1 MFTFQQRQLAWVF
14 LKIFLRDKQSI
25 FFSLFF
31 PMIFIFVLGVIN
43 DSDPDPFDLGI
54 VNNANS
60 ELAVE
65 FIETLSASAIFDVSV
80 GEKDSLRAQL
90 IAGDIGLILVLPED
104 FREAS
109 EGTEL
114 EVLVDASRV
123 RQQGIIMPILKTV
136 LVDIERKLRHTNAMF
151 SIVVKDVQARS
162 QRYMDF
168 LLPGILAFTIMQI
181 CIAGSGFNVVEYRRK
196 GILKRLFVTPIQPKD
211 FISAIVVARLVMCL
225 TQLTVLLAV
234 AVYFMGAVVVGDLLS
249 LYIVIVLG
257 AVIFLCLGFSL
268 GSIAKTQ
275 QSVQAIGN
283 IVIFPQMFLS
293 GIFYPIELLPEVIQP
308 VASVLPLS
316 FVANA
321 LREISINGLG
331 LTEIIPDLIGI
342 GVWMV
347 LGFFI
352 ATRYFVWREVAS

>member
-14 LKIFLRDKQSI
+14 LKIFLRDRQSI

-31 PMIFIFVLGVIN
+31 PMIFIFALGLIN
-43 DSDPDPFDLGI
+43 DSDPDPFGLGI
-54 VNNANS
+54 VDNAHS

-65 FIETLSASAIFDVSV
+65 FIDALASRSIFDVSV
-80 GEKDSLRAQL
+80 GEEESLRSRL
-90 IAGDIGLILVLPED
+90 IEGDISLVLVLPEG

-114 EVLVDASRV
+114 QVLVDASKV

-136 LVDIERKLRHTNAMF
+136 LVDIERKLRHSKAMF
-151 SIVVKDVQARS
+151 SIVVNDVQARS

-168 LLPGILAFTIMQI
+168 LLPGILAFTLMQI

-196 GILKRLFVTPIQPKD
+196 GILKRLFVTPIQPRD
-211 FISAIVVARLVMCL
+211 FISAIVVARLMLCL
-225 TQLTVLLAV
+225 TQLTTLLVV
-234 AVYFMGAVVVGDLLS
+234 AVFFMDAVVVGSLLS
-249 LYIVIVLG
+249 LYSVILLG
-257 AVIFLCLGFSL
+257 AVVFLCLGFSL

-316 FVANA
+316 FVASA

-331 LTEIIPDLIGI
+331 LGEIIPDLIGI
-342 GVWMV
+342 GVWIV

-352 ATRYFVWREVAS
+352 ATRYFVWREVAN